1 METCLD
7 SLKTRRVEL
16 VVTIRRWK
24 YKFPISSSWLI
35 VEQFLLLLLLFL
47 KLSPKILAVFTF
59 DFG

>member
-35 VEQFLLLLLLFL
+35 VEHFLLLLLFL
-47 KLSPKILAVFTF
+47 KLSPKILVVFTF